1 MEEEEKYFRSCPL
14 LFLYQPSWDRPKQP
28 REKGAFD
35 LLLLIWLNTTC
46 GYTWEVSVRLLYS
59 LAKQTTGDDIKKFCA
74 ETVSRSPSSS
84 TSHKKLI
91 SLLLLP
97 KGLSLSPSFFS
108 TAKCPKYDVNTP
120 AL

>member
-14 LFLYQPSWDRPKQP
+14 LVVYQPFWDRKKQP

-59 LAKQTTGDDIKKFCA
+59 LAKQTTGGDIKKFCA

-97 KGLSLSPSFFS
+97 KGLSLSPSFFPP
-108 TAKCPKYDVNTP
+108 KCPKYDVNTP
-120 AL
+120 VL